1 MKIGFLASSWKDT
14 PGGAAHAQIRLAHG
28 LRERGHAVRFYHSGP
43 RKKRWYGGVGSWDP
57 KADEDVIICSAGM
70 PSSTLTGDYKVVRS
84 VHSAVNEEWSLRVG
98 QRTDGIV
105 FASRALARPFVDD
118 SMRWVVSWPIVDKE
132 RYGVTGSETPGVHVT
147 LVNPIPEKGGE
158 LLVELAQMLPEI
170 PFLAVEGGWW
180 KARQVGRDGP
190 RNLRWMDYQ
199 HDARNIYRETRVL
212 LYPGRWD
219 AGEGWMSGVGMTAL
233 EASCA
238 GIPVI
243 ASPGEGLLESMGG
256 FATFVPSHSATD
268 WAEAIQRV
276 YHEDWERCHA
286 RALERARTLSPD
298 HEIYCVEELLRSL

>member
-1 MKIGFLASSWKDT
+1 MRIAFLINRWKPT
-14 PGGAAHAQIRLAHG
+14 LGGGAHAQLRMAQG
-28 LRERGHAVRFYHSGP
+28 LRQRGHEITLHHIGP
-43 RKKRWYGGVGSWDP
+43 KKKYWYGEIQHWRGDLETDVVICAVGVRDQRLQGS
-57 KADEDVIICSAGM
+57 
-70 PSSTLTGDYKVVRS
+70 YKVVRA
-84 VHSAVNEEWSLRVG
+84 VHSAVNRQWSVG
-98 QRTDGIV
+98 SHARTDAYI
-105 FASRALARPFVDD
+105 FASRALAKGLELGSTPH
-118 SMRWVVSWPIVDKE
+118 VVSWPIIDTAHYRV
-132 RYGVTGSETPGVHVT
+132 TPGDHVT
-147 LVNPIPEKGGE
+147 LVNPIPEKGGD
-158 LLVELAQMLPEI
+158 LLVEVAQMLSGI

-180 KARQVGRDGP
+180 KARQVGRTGP
-190 RNLRWMDYQ
+190 PNLRWMKYTQ
-199 HDARNIYRETRVL
+199 DARNIYRQTRVL